1 MVAPLFAAGNALLLY
16 HTSDWLPHA
25 YIASAAMSIGAAWLY
40 SKARTVPQPPVGT
53 AFGCPGLRLGFGL
66 TDAAWPAFVLLAFY
80 SVAIAFLIARF
91 GYAWIRRIGGCAVPF
106 SRRLV
111 APTIKRPLRTAI
123 LSMNSCGRN
132 SVTQHGLWWRSSIS
146 VSIAEGEVEPL
157 HRALEYRLAQIRRRC
172 CNCFLWSAMGRKS
185 NGQGNSYTVT
195 SPSTRA
201 AVYALEVLDT
211 VCRGIA
217 VRQLMALLRQPHPA
231 AYVSDLSSAP
241 AGAKSTTFSV
251 DDARRVRQLT
261 CTADRSAS

>member
-106 SRRLV
+106 SRQAAATDRD
-111 APTIKRPLRTAI
+111 II
-123 LSMNSCGRN
+123 D
-132 SVTQHGLWWRSSIS
+132 
-146 VSIAEGEVEPL
+146 E
-157 HRALEYRLAQIRRRC
+157 
-172 CNCFLWSAMGRKS
+172 FLWQELGD
-185 NGQGNSYTVT
+185 
-195 SPSTRA
+195 A
-201 AVYALEVLDT
+201 AWVMVAIVDIG
-211 VCRGIA
+211 VDCRG
-217 VRQLMALLRQPHPA
+217 R
-231 AYVSDLSSAP
+231 
-241 AGAKSTTFSV
+241 G
-251 DDARRVRQLT
+251 
-261 CTADRSAS
+261 